1 MKHFIKI
8 KEGLKYFHILILT
21 RYLII
26 RYNNTSWIL
35 NDDWERN
42 IARRAKIAKRR
53 GCFYQ
58 KEKDSIGKYTWNH
71 RVGQSGMDAI
81 YLYHLW
87 ASSSFLFATASSMS
101 LHWFG
106 TSRYSITSGLQCK
119 STNTFMLWQG
129 TLYQQQQCEM
139 DAFWISG
146 KSLEYVKAGKSY
158 CNQKMI
164 RMTIFAFLVF
174 I

>member
-58 KEKDSIGKYTWNH
+58 MEKDSIGKYTWNH

-87 ASSSFLFATASSMS
+87 ASSSSLFATDSSTS
-101 LHWFG
+101 LYGFG
-106 TSRYSITSGLQCK
+106 TSHYSITSGLQCK
-119 STNTFMLWQG
+119 NTNTFMLWQG

-139 DAFWISG
+139 DAFWMSR
-146 KSLEYVKAGKSY
+146 KSLEYIKGRKVLFQSKDD
-158 CNQKMI
+158 
-164 RMTIFAFLVF
+164 
-174 I
+174 

>member
-58 KEKDSIGKYTWNH
+58 MEKDSIGKYTWNH

-87 ASSSFLFATASSMS
+87 ASSPSLFATDSSTS
-101 LHWFG
+101 LYGFG
-106 TSRYSITSGLQCK
+106 TSHYSITSGHQCK
-119 STNTFMLWQG
+119 NKTRLCSEGERCINNNNARWTHSEWVGRAWNT
-129 TLYQQQQCEM
+129 
-139 DAFWISG
+139 
-146 KSLEYVKAGKSY
+146 
-158 CNQKMI
+158 
-164 RMTIFAFLVF
+164 
-174 I
+174 

>member
-53 GCFYQ
+53 SCFYQ
-58 KEKDSIGKYTWNH
+58 KEKDCIGKYTWNH

-87 ASSSFLFATASSMS
+87 ASSWFLFATDSSMS
-101 LHWFG
+101 LHWVG

-139 DAFWISG
+139 DAFWMSG
-146 KSLEYVKAGKSY
+146 KSLKYIKDRKVLMQSKD
-158 CNQKMI
+158 N
-164 RMTIFAFLVF
+164 
-174 I
+174 